1 MKPTGSCT
9 STLLFS
15 NAEWKVPWLQ
25 SAVPSDGHSAGGG
38 RSRQLHEFEGG
49 QPSRHQPR
57 LGGRLQVGIAAHARH
72 IHLLWTSF
80 FDLGNLYALK
90 GNASTESA
98 EHVFHPGRLLEAPL
112 QFPSRSCT
120 TFALARQ
127 YLPRGR
133 CQTRL
138 VFLGRYACAATR
150 ARILSI
156 FKKKIELT
164 IFSHSF
170 RHFVL
175 TLSFLSCYLAAVP
188 PSVPRRLP
196 AQVSGILL
204 HHDLDFNPVTS
215 SFMALAHAL
224 VRRDNATGC
233 PPLCHR
239 TDDRKGVGS
248 KIFN

>member
-156 FKKKIELT
+156 FKKNRTDHFFPFISAFCSNFKLFILL
-164 IFSHSF
+164 FSCSPPF
-170 RHFVL
+170 CP
-175 TLSFLSCYLAAVP
+175 TSPPGAGQWDSLASRFGLQPGHQLFHGPGTCPCP
-188 PSVPRRLP
+188 PGQRDRLP
-196 AQVSGILL
+196 
-204 HHDLDFNPVTS
+204 S
-215 SFMALAHAL
+215 SLSQ
-224 VRRDNATGC
+224 NG
-233 PPLCHR
+233 
-239 TDDRKGVGS
+239 
-248 KIFN
+248 